1 LIPLSIPDLR
11 GREIEYLTRC
21 VEDNWVSSAG
31 PFVTELEERMAAICN
46 CSHGVA
52 TVNGTAALHLSLIGL
67 GISPGDAVV
76 VPDWTFAAT
85 ANAVMHAGATPVL
98 VDVNA
103 ENWTLDPQCLH
114 RALAGEEGRIKAIVA
129 VHALGH
135 PADMDSILEIAAV
148 HGVPVIEDAAGALG
162 ATYRGAPVGSF
173 GAAAIFSFN
182 GNKTVTAGSGGA
194 IVTDDGVLA
203 DRMRHISTQARVSQ
217 DYRHDTVGYNYRMA
231 NINAAIAVAQLERM
245 DEMIA
250 AKRAIA
256 ARYDSAI
263 RGRNDLE
270 PMPRMNWAE
279 SCCWLYS
286 VRTKSTE
293 DADNLVDTLNEK
305 GIQARKFW
313 RSLSEQAPYA
323 KSPTYANGVA
333 GALGGRI
340 VSLPCSSNLS
350 QADQSIVIDAL
361 DAWTG

>member
-1 LIPLSIPDLR
+1 
-11 GREIEYLTRC
+11 
-21 VEDNWVSSAG
+21 
-31 PFVTELEERMAAICN
+31 
-46 CSHGVA
+46 
-52 TVNGTAALHLSLIGL
+52 
-67 GISPGDAVV
+67 
-76 VPDWTFAAT
+76 
-85 ANAVMHAGATPVL
+85 
-98 VDVNA
+98 
-103 ENWTLDPQCLH
+103 
-114 RALAGEEGRIKAIVA
+114 
-129 VHALGH
+129 
-135 PADMDSILEIAAV
+135 
-148 HGVPVIEDAAGALG
+148 
-162 ATYRGAPVGSF
+162 
-173 GAAAIFSFN
+173 
-182 GNKTVTAGSGGA
+182 
-194 IVTDDGVLA
+194 
-203 DRMRHISTQARVSQ
+203 
-217 DYRHDTVGYNYRMA
+217 
-231 NINAAIAVAQLERM
+231 